1 MSDYTQ
7 SYSELAEDYNRVRF
21 SGRTGRF
28 LFERDRDIIRSYVL
42 ESGATRILDVPVGTG
57 RVLEYV
63 KDLPIDV
70 VGLDLT
76 REMLADAA
84 KVAHPTRHRLMEGD
98 ASKMPFEDREFD
110 CVTSLRFFHLFPPE
124 HRQAF
129 VREFL
134 RVLKPGGHLIVSFTN
149 GWYAGGVNWLR
160 RFAGMRSVYFENPG
174 EMRRLFP
181 GCTMVHRTGNFL
193 PKQWM
198 IDPVPGVGA
207 AVRAATRHAPLNLVC
222 WERIYL
228 LRKG

>member
-1 MSDYTQ
+1 MSDYAQ
-7 SYSELAEDYNRVRF
+7 SYSELAGDYNRIRF

-28 LFERDRDIIRSYVL
+28 NFERDGEIIRSYVR
-42 ESGATRILDVPVGTG
+42 ECGATRLLDVPVGTG

-63 KDLPIDV
+63 RDLDLDV

-76 REMLADAA
+76 REMLADAE

-98 ASKMPFEDREFD
+98 ASKLPFEANEFD
-110 CVTSLRFFHLFPPE
+110 CVSSLRFFHLFPEESRP
-124 HRQAF
+124 AF
-129 VREFL
+129 VKEFL
-134 RVLKPGGHLIVSFTN
+134 RVLEPGGHLIVSFTN
-149 GWYAGGVNWLR
+149 GWYAGGVNWLK
-160 RFAGMRSVYFENPG
+160 RFAGMQSVYFEQPG
-174 EMRRLFP
+174 EIRRLFP

-198 IDPVPGVGA
+198 IDPVPGLGA